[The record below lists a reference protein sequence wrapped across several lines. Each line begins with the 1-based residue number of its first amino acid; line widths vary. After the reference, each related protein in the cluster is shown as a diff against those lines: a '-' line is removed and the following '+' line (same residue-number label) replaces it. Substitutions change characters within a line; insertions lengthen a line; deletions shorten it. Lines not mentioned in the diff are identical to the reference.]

1 MVSFRF
7 NYSSQM
13 PSFKHKRFLTKHL
26 VLVVLLLSG
35 NVLCAQTQVM
45 ERPQPAASKQQTG
58 KQALVDDAAQ
68 RGQKQFAASCSFCHG
83 VNANGGAEG
92 PNLIL
97 SSLVRHDKNGD
108 LIGIVI
114 RQGRPSKGMPPFP
127 FSAEQIADIAAF
139 LHARITLSD
148 IRSATGKG
156 DYSLK
161 QLLTGSVE
169 AGKKFFYGEGGCGG
183 CHSPEKDLAGIAT
196 KYSPMDL
203 QAKFLYPEGSAH
215 TTITLILPSGSEL
228 TGELAHM
235 DAFTVALHD
244 ADGWYHSWPI
254 HSVRVAVHDPLAVHR
269 ELLGKYSNADV
280 HNLFSYL
287 ETFK

>member
-1 MVSFRF
+1 MSF
-7 NYSSQM
+7 Y
-13 PSFKHKRFLTKHL
+13 RFL
-26 VLVVLLLSG
+26 VFLLLSG
-35 NVLCAQTQVM
+35 DVLCAQTQAM
-45 ERPQPAASKQQTG
+45 EKPQPAASKQPTG
-58 KQALVDDAAQ
+58 KQVLANPAVQ

-83 VNANGGAEG
+83 ANANGGAEG

-108 LIGIVI
+108 LIGTII

-127 FSAEQIADIAAF
+127 FSAEQIADVAAF
-139 LHARITLSD
+139 LHARIALSD

-161 QLLTGSVE
+161 QLLTGNAE
-169 AGKKFFYGEGGCGG
+169 AGKKFFYGEGGCSS
-183 CHSPEKDLAGIAT
+183 CHSPEKDLAGLAR
-196 KYSPMDL
+196 KYSPMEL
-203 QAKFLYPEGSAH
+203 QAKFLYPEGHAH
-215 TTITLILPSGSEL
+215 TTIIVKLPSGSEMS
-228 TGELAHM
+228 GELVHM
-235 DAFTVALHD
+235 DAFTVALQD

-254 HSVRVAVHDPLAVHR
+254 HSVRITVRDPLTAHR

-280 HNLFSYL
+280 HNLFAYL